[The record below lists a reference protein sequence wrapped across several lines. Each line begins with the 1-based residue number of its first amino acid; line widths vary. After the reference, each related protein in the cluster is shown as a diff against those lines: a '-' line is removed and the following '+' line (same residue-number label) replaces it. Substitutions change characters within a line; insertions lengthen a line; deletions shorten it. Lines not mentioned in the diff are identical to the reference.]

1 MAPPERQGMAR
12 KSRMPNVNRH
22 ASANGDTAV
31 YISLA
36 SGVTRVCLPAGTR
49 GGACYVRAAVPRRR
63 ATLRGATAAAAA
75 AALTLS
81 AGCGGGARQD
91 AGEQDARYP
100 VTVPS
105 ATFPAQQKLAQSV
118 ALRIAVR
125 NIGTRTIPNVAATIE
140 AAGSGTQA
148 EAFARVSDAADLAS
162 RSRPVWIIDHGPFN
176 GDTAYANTWALGPLG
191 PNRTK
196 VFVWHVTAVRTGR
209 YTIVYRLSGSLTGR
223 SQLRLGNGDVPHGSF
238 TIHVSGRPG
247 QVQVTPSGR
256 IVAVAG
262 S

>member
-1 MAPPERQGMAR
+1 MAPPARQGMAR
-12 KSRMPNVNRH
+12 KSRMPNLNRR

-36 SGVTRVCLPAGTR
+36 SGVTRVCLPAGAR
-49 GGACYVRAAVPRRR
+49 EGACYVRAAVPRRR

-81 AGCGGGARQD
+81 AGCGGGTRQD

-105 ATFPAQQKLAQSV
+105 ATFPARQTLAQDV
-118 ALRIAVR
+118 AMRIAVR
-125 NIGTRTIPNVAATIE
+125 NIGTRTIPDVAATIE

-162 RSRPVWIIDHGPFN
+162 RSRPVWIVNAGPFN

-196 VFVWHVTAVRTGR
+196 TFVWRVTAVRTGS
-209 YTIVYRLSGSLTGR
+209 YTLVYRLSGSLTGR
-223 SQLRLGNGDVPHGSF
+223 SQLRLGNGEPPHGSF
-238 TIHVSGRPG
+238 TVNVSGRPG
-247 QVQVTPSGR
+247 QVRVTPDGKIVSTSG
-256 IVAVAG
+256 
-262 S
+262 